1 MSKESTK
8 LATSL
13 GWEKGVD
20 FPEWGLTEVYLKTI
34 SKGYLLAGETPKDA
48 YWRVATKVAQRL
60 GKPDMASK
68 FFDYIWRG
76 WLCLASPV
84 LSNTGTDRGLPIS
97 CFGIDVADS
106 IFDIGAKNLEMMLLA
121 KHGGGVG
128 IGINQIRPAG
138 SIITGNGTS
147 DGVIPF
153 TKIYDSTILATNQ
166 GSVRRGAASVNL
178 NIDHDDFEEWL
189 EIREP
194 KGDVNRQ
201 SLNLHQAAIVGDKF
215 MRRLQDGEPEAR
227 RRWGKLLQKRKA
239 TGEPYIMF
247 KGNVNKQNPPMYK
260 ENGLKVHMTNICC
273 LPGDTLVSTT
283 KGPIA
288 ISELVD
294 DTVYIFDGKNW
305 VKNSGFEFKGYDKI
319 YEITLSSGEVV
330 RSNSN
335 HRWFVNRN
343 YNAIRRDVLL
353 EKTTIDL
360 NIGDFIEY
368 HKEETHGDVHLDGAY
383 IKGFIVGDGTQHGG
397 KPILNVHHP
406 KYSCEETLLNSLSE
420 VNVDKGLRSD
430 CIITPIFSDEVVV
443 NDSDSFGKQEFK
455 RVKGLTARK
464 SLIPYALEYKKG
476 IPEEVWTSWD
486 RDSKVKFL
494 SGLFDAD
501 GTVGKTLQWSDK
513 NKQLVKTVQN
523 ILSTLGI
530 HSSADLNYGRL
541 SLNVQDTIS
550 FLNEGGCQRLRFEG
564 KEPNRNTTGWRRI
577 VSIAETDSVEE
588 VYCTT
593 VETTGKFALANG
605 LMTGNSEITL
615 HTDESHSFVCCLSSL
630 NLAKYDEW
638 KDTDLVYTATWFLDG
653 VMSEF
658 IQKAKGLRGFEN
670 AIRSAEKGRAL
681 GLGVLGWHTY
691 LQQNGI
697 PFEGLTAQFETR
709 KIFSQMKIESERA
722 SRAMA
727 ESLGEPLWCRDSGF
741 RNTHLR
747 AIAPTVSN
755 SKLSGNVSAG
765 IEPWAANVFTEQS
778 AKGTF
783 IRKNQEL
790 TKVLRKIGIN
800 TRETWDKILQDGG
813 SVQDISELD
822 NWCFLD
828 GRVVKREDVPEDQE
842 HKIFGIKSV
851 FKTFKEINQLELV
864 KQAGVRQ
871 QYVDQA
877 VSLNLAFPSEAT
889 PKWIN
894 QVTMEAWKAGIKT
907 LYYMRTESVLRGDL
921 ATAAMDPLCESCDG

>member
-1 MSKESTK
+1 MAIKNHGEEF
-8 LATSL
+8 
-13 GWEKGVD
+13 GWELDVD
-20 FPEWGLTEVYLKTI
+20 FPSWGNTEVYTKTI
-34 SKGYLLAGETPKDA
+34 SRGYLIAGETPKDA

-60 GKPDMASK
+60 NKPDMASK

-138 SIITGNGTS
+138 SVITGNGTS

-178 NIDHDDFEEWL
+178 NIDHADFEDWL

-215 MRRLQDGEPEAR
+215 MRNLQDGQPEAR
-227 RRWGKLLQKRKA
+227 RKWGKLLQKRKA

-260 ENGLKVHMTNICC
+260 ENGLKVHMTNIC
-273 LPGDTLVSTT
+273 
-283 KGPIA
+283 
-288 ISELVD
+288 
-294 DTVYIFDGKNW
+294 
-305 VKNSGFEFKGYDKI
+305 
-319 YEITLSSGEVV
+319 
-330 RSNSN
+330 
-335 HRWFVNRN
+335 
-343 YNAIRRDVLL
+343 
-353 EKTTIDL
+353 
-360 NIGDFIEY
+360 
-368 HKEETHGDVHLDGAY
+368 
-383 IKGFIVGDGTQHGG
+383 
-397 KPILNVHHP
+397 
-406 KYSCEETLLNSLSE
+406 
-420 VNVDKGLRSD
+420 
-430 CIITPIFSDEVVV
+430 
-443 NDSDSFGKQEFK
+443 
-455 RVKGLTARK
+455 
-464 SLIPYALEYKKG
+464 
-476 IPEEVWTSWD
+476 
-486 RDSKVKFL
+486 
-494 SGLFDAD
+494 
-501 GTVGKTLQWSDK
+501 
-513 NKQLVKTVQN
+513 
-523 ILSTLGI
+523 
-530 HSSADLNYGRL
+530 
-541 SLNVQDTIS
+541 
-550 FLNEGGCQRLRFEG
+550 
-564 KEPNRNTTGWRRI
+564 
-577 VSIAETDSVEE
+577 
-588 VYCTT
+588 
-593 VETTGKFALANG
+593 
-605 LMTGNSEITL
+605 SEITL

-727 ESLGEPLWCRDSGF
+727 ESFGEPLWCRDSGF

-790 TKVLRKIGIN
+790 TKVFRKIGIN

-828 GRVVKREDVPEDQE
+828 GKVVKRDEVKEEDV

-851 FKTFKEINQLELV
+851 YKTFKEINQLELV

-871 QYVDQA
+871 QYVDQG

-921 ATAAMDPLCESCDG
+921 ATNAMLTECPSCDG